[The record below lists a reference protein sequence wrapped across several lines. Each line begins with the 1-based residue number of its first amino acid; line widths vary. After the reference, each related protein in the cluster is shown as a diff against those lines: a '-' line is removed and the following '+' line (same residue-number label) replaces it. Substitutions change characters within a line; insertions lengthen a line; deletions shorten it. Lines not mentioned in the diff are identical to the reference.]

1 MLPKAPRILYFLKG
15 SMPTAEQQ
23 IDAMRYG
30 SGVVFRNGSC
40 VPVEGSPEAC
50 DGVAGDVPALYSAM
64 RSGEDAM
71 REYIAKTN
79 MLTQP
84 AAPAAPV
91 EEPKVTAPVAPPA
104 PPAPVIEPVTPAIP
118 AAPIEQGAW
127 STGAQENATVNE

>member
-50 DGVAGDVPALYSAM
+50 DGVAGDVPTLYSAM

-71 REYIAKTN
+71 REYLAKTN
-79 MLTQP
+79 LLSQPANPVETPAPVVPVTPVAPPAPVVIP
-84 AAPAAPV
+84 AAPAAPL
-91 EEPKVTAPVAPPA
+91 APV
-104 PPAPVIEPVTPAIP
+104 EG
-118 AAPIEQGAW
+118 GAW
-127 STGAQENATVNE
+127 STGAQEHETITE